1 MTARASYVDY
11 PRPIIGSPGSG
22 ALVSG
27 KRISHR
33 YTQSAP
39 SALLPIPSLSSSL
52 TSISSA
58 IANSSTLTTPTCD
71 TYDEYIAPSVTLN
84 IVSITGSGT
93 TTPEVD
99 QEFDVPTPKASPRAS
114 SRIPVPVLLVNRTRR
129 YTAPTESEVATVD
142 RGPSYSDLGFTQRS
156 QNLRKSN
163 PSFIP
168 ISSNSVRS
176 ALGSKKLASK
186 STLRSPSA
194 TVLSHR
200 RRTFSPATSRPNP
213 SQPSQPKPTLAISF
227 VSSPDPCPS
236 QSLPAM
242 VSSKTDVDR
251 LYSHRRYSSSEIGK
265 AMDSAARKCY
275 GAASCSTSLCS
286 PQTGSYRT
294 SSSSSSLVPGS
305 QAETM
310 SGKRMTPGARHTT
323 HGMHNNIIHKPGFSS
338 SQTLLHNPSNSSRAA
353 ERMLRSTLA
362 RDETNSISEK
372 RRRHSSA
379 TPNLVVGNGG
389 LESSESA
396 TTLKPHEKILRARL
410 ERVLLANVQADGTS
424 LYGVDDGRRVRA
436 SSTESVNMGRRRSR
450 SRAGSDTGML
460 GWFWSKGSTVDDEY
474 EDGGDEAIPL
484 PVPPIACPHVQAF
497 SQTSHFARF
506 TSPQQP
512 ALPSSPSASSPQ
524 NPSRMRSHT
533 SPVPSNFYNAF
544 QSPSQSPRPRH
555 AFSLETV
562 PSVGEMSVEEMESD
576 VDIQADTTKTD
587 TTRAN
592 GNTSRGVTQSLNQ
605 AQKTP
610 RMPTPPPTPPLRRL
624 ETSGIRSTGQTPSV
638 SGSSASNTRQNRTRR
653 STEPMHTTQQSALA
667 TAIRSPSRSSTP
679 ATASAF
685 LTEAKSR
692 RKSTPVSGSVQ
703 AVKNSER
710 RRSIPASTGA
720 GPDPRCHPRNV
731 NNSAGQIDFVQS
743 GNHHLVVQKPDAR
756 TQHVRQSTMPVN
768 LSSSLPS
775 PSFASYLQ
783 TRHRLSNSTSNPL
796 PPSPTVHTSHPSPSS
811 SASMSTPS
819 PTSPSQ
825 PPSPSTTA
833 SSFNAHTASMRCR
846 QIDGYVSFAAV
857 AGLEE
862 PHGDDEYADGPEG
875 LAGRSSSDRGWVG
888 RLLGL

>member
-39 SALLPIPSLSSSL
+39 SALLPLPSLSTSL

-71 TYDEYIAPSVTLN
+71 TYDEYIAPSSVTLN

-99 QEFDVPTPKASPRAS
+99 REFDVPTPKASPRAS

-176 ALGSKKLASK
+176 ALGSKKLATK
-186 STLRSPSA
+186 STLRSPSV

-275 GAASCSTSLCS
+275 GVASCSTSLCS

-379 TPNLVVGNGG
+379 TPTLVVGNSG
-389 LESSESA
+389 LEESSP

-460 GWFWSKGSTVDDEY
+460 GWFWSKGSTIDDEY

-512 ALPSSPSASSPQ
+512 ALPSSLSASPQ

-533 SPVPSNFYNAF
+533 SPVPSNFHNAF
-544 QSPSQSPRPRH
+544 QSSSQSPRPRH

-576 VDIQADTTKTD
+576 ADTQPDTTKTD

-610 RMPTPPPTPPLRRL
+610 RMPTPPPTPPPRRL

-638 SGSSASNTRQNRTRR
+638 PGSSASNTRQNRTRR

-667 TAIRSPSRSSTP
+667 TAIRSPSRSSTS
-679 ATASAF
+679 AAASAF
-685 LTEAKSR
+685 QAEAKSR

-731 NNSAGQIDFVQS
+731 NNSAGQIDFVQCE
-743 GNHHLVVQKPDAR
+743 NQHLGAKKPDAR

-775 PSFASYLQ
+775 PSSASYLQ
-783 TRHRLSNSTSNPL
+783 TRHRLSNSTSNAL
-796 PPSPTVHTSHPSPSS
+796 PPSPIHPSS
-811 SASMSTPS
+811 SSSMSTPS
-819 PTSPSQ
+819 PTSPSPLLSSV
-825 PPSPSTTA
+825 PPSPSTT

-875 LAGRSSSDRGWVG
+875 LAARSSCDRGWVG